1 MNKTHLDLE
10 PADSGFGSPSKASAF
25 SAVLAALNLLNLGIL
40 IVDHEYRIIFANDY
54 ATKILRSSKGTGV
67 RSTSS
72 TDRAYGIRPFDK
84 RLRDAIADGGHG
96 ADGLLALTGAGN
108 NSTVVQIVPY
118 SSDQPGRENL
128 SGSILFVSDA
138 VATPDLD
145 LRPAATLYG
154 LTRAESRLL
163 EALLSGETIGS
174 YARNGGI
181 TLNTVKGHLAQL
193 FRKTQTCRQSE
204 LVLRVLGNPVF
215 RLVAT
220 GSPLTQSEGEK
231 S

>member
-1 MNKTHLDLE
+1 MNKTDLKLE
-10 PADSGFGSPSKASAF
+10 PADSGFESPGDARVFPAI
-25 SAVLAALNLLNLGIL
+25 LTTLNLLNLGIL
-40 IVDHEYRIIFANDY
+40 IVDQEYRIIFANDY
-54 ATKILRSSKGTGV
+54 ARKILRSPKGTGF

-72 TDRAYGIRPFDK
+72 TDYAHGIRPFDK

-96 ADGLLALTGAGN
+96 ADGLLALTVAGN
-108 NSTVVQIVPY
+108 NSMVVRIVPY
-118 SSDQPGRENL
+118 SGNESSTESI
-128 SGSILFVSDA
+128 SGSILFVSDV
-138 VATPDLD
+138 VATSDLD

-193 FRKTQTCRQSE
+193 FRKTLTCRQSE

-220 GSPLTQSEGEK
+220 GSPLTHSEGAK